1 MSAADKLI
9 KYVQYDTQSDENS
22 ETVPSTEKQ
31 LELAA
36 ELARECHELGLSHIV
51 EQDGTVYA
59 VLEPNTEEKRTP
71 IGFIAHMDTATELS
85 GKDVHP
91 RIIRNYDGQ
100 TIHLN
105 ETYQMDP
112 GHFPALKKV
121 TGDDLIV
128 TDGNTLLGADD
139 KAGIAIIMQALEEL
153 IHSGRPHGR
162 IAVAFTPDEEIG
174 RGTDHFDLTLFPA
187 EYAYTVDGDRVDA
200 IDYETFNAAQAVIVI
215 KGTAIHPGDAKDRMV
230 NAALIAVEFASMLPK
245 DEIPAKTEGRQG
257 FYHLTSI
264 QGEVEEA
271 TLTYILREHDEQKF
285 EKQIQTIYT
294 VQNKLNDT
302 YDDCIEVAIRKQYA
316 NMKQYM
322 HGDMRSVERAQK
334 AIRKAGLE
342 PVSTPVRGGT
352 DGAMLTEK
360 GLICPNLGTG
370 SYNHHGRFEFAD
382 IQQMDKMVEIVLN
395 IVEEN

>member
-153 IHSGRPHGR
+153 IRSERPHGK

-245 DEIPAKTEGRQG
+245 EEIPAKTEGRQG

-285 EKQIQTIYT
+285 EKQIQTIYAI
-294 VQNKLNDT
+294 QNKLNDI

>member
-36 ELARECHELGLSHIV
+36 ELARECHVLGLSHIV

-105 ETYQMDP
+105 EMYQMDP

-153 IHSGRPHGR
+153 IRSDRPHGR

-271 TLTYILREHDEQKF
+271 TD
-285 EKQIQTIYT
+285 
-294 VQNKLNDT
+294 
-302 YDDCIEVAIRKQYA
+302 RK
-316 NMKQYM
+316 
-322 HGDMRSVERAQK
+322 SV
-334 AIRKAGLE
+334 
-342 PVSTPVRGGT
+342 V
-352 DGAMLTEK
+352 
-360 GLICPNLGTG
+360 
-370 SYNHHGRFEFAD
+370 
-382 IQQMDKMVEIVLN
+382 
-395 IVEEN
+395 

>member
-153 IHSGRPHGR
+153 IRSERPHGK

-245 DEIPAKTEGRQG
+245 EEIPAKTEGHQG

-285 EKQIQTIYT
+285 EKQIQTIYAI
-294 VQNKLNDT
+294 QNKLNDI

>member
-105 ETYQMDP
+105 ETYEMDP

-121 TGDDLIV
+121 MGDDLIV

-153 IHSGRPHGR
+153 IRSERPHGK

-245 DEIPAKTEGRQG
+245 EEIPAKTEGRQG

-285 EKQIQTIYT
+285 EKQIQTIYAI
-294 VQNKLNDT
+294 QNKLNDI

>member
-1 MSAADKLI
+1 
-9 KYVQYDTQSDENS
+9 
-22 ETVPSTEKQ
+22 
-31 LELAA
+31 
-36 ELARECHELGLSHIV
+36 
-51 EQDGTVYA
+51 
-59 VLEPNTEEKRTP
+59 
-71 IGFIAHMDTATELS
+71 MDTATELS